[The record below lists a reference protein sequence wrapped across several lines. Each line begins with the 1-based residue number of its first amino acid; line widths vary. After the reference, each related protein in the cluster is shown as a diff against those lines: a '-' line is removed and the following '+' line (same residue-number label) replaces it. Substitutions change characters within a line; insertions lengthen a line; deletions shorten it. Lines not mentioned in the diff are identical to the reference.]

1 MCLQPL
7 NSWSALI
14 EMEATYLDGL
24 DGQEVLE
31 EDYDENYEPT
41 EEGAYLRAM
50 HCCYMKLMVTLM

>member
-1 MCLQPL
+1 
-7 NSWSALI
+7 
-14 EMEATYLDGL
+14 MEATYLDGL

>member
-7 NSWSALI
+7 TWSALI

-41 EEGAYLRAM
+41 EEGTY
-50 HCCYMKLMVTLM
+50 